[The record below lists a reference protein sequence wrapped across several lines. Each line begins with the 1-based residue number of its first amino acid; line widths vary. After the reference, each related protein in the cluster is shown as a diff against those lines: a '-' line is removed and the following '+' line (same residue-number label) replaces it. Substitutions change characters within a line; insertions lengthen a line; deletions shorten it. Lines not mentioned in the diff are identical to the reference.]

1 MATTVMWAS
10 WSLWQRGDDGPQ
22 LPDLNVS
29 AAELS
34 PAVPEAASGQ
44 PGPYQS
50 RLTSLQVGPEEPT
63 MLQPS
68 LTDVPRPPRDS
79 SSSAPTAENVIDEV
93 PVDLHQQ
100 ALPQPALPQ
109 PALPQ
114 PALPQ
119 R

>member
-1 MATTVMWAS
+1 MGSAGRWGMVCMATTVLWAS
-10 WSLWQRGDDGPQ
+10 WSLWQRGDDGPK

-34 PAVPEAASGQ
+34 PVAPEAATDQ

-79 SSSAPTAENVIDEV
+79 SSSAPASETVIDEV
-93 PVDLHQQ
+93 PVDL
-100 ALPQPALPQ
+100 
-109 PALPQ
+109 PQ